1 MRKWKDLTR
10 DEKFVAV
17 ISTAAIVGGTCCIA
31 YDICKSLKVLKHLK
45 SCRMNLEACDAL
57 VDSTDV
63 TDRLFSMY
71 YLTHGIDDIDQ
82 VADFMDVEE
91 YHEILNAYAASA
103 KNILTN
109 PVELN

>member
-45 SCRMNLEACDAL
+45 HCKMNLEAGNIL
-57 VDSTDV
+57 VDSKAPS
-63 TDRLFSMY
+63 DRLLSIYFW
-71 YLTHGIDDIDQ
+71 GRGVDDIVKVSDSLD
-82 VADFMDVEE
+82 AED
-91 YHEILNAYAASA
+91 Y
-103 KNILTN
+103 KNILNEYAHLAEDILSN
-109 PVELN
+109 PIDVQ